1 MTTATKRIQLNTPR
15 IHHHIV
21 SQLHSLGSRIYRN
34 QKGKRSH
41 NDPKRRGKGK
51 KDFLWDV
58 EGEVMRVRSG
68 KKRRKGWGLY
78 QRENGKR
85 TCIIWHFGNSEPSI
99 SRADNTFS
107 TPRTCDQQRRES
119 WLFVT
124 SSHSQTLI
132 WISLLNR
139 LRLNIL
145 TKTYTVER
153 KTVCTIGNRCFQ
165 RRYIVN
171 GELFVGLFT
180 EFNVYTYV

>member
-1 MTTATKRIQLNTPR
+1 M
-15 IHHHIV
+15 
-21 SQLHSLGSRIYRN
+21 S
-34 QKGKRSH
+34 
-41 NDPKRRGKGK
+41 
-51 KDFLWDV
+51 FLWDV

-68 KKRRKGWGLY
+68 KERGKDWGLY

-85 TCIIWHFGNSEPSI
+85 TCSTWHFGNSEPSI
-99 SRADNTFS
+99 SRADHTFS

-132 WISLLNR
+132 WILLLNR

-153 KTVCTIGNRCFQ
+153 KIVCTTGNKDAFIGDTLWMGNFLDFLRSSMCTPMFRKVQEFSSWAFQ
-165 RRYIVN
+165 KQQRPRPQAVN
-171 GELFVGLFT
+171 PR
-180 EFNVYTYV
+180 